1 MASALSS
8 QAVALSTENGEL
20 VNEVIMSG
28 RPTLTVN
35 GTIKNGTI
43 INGISTIK
51 NNAPTSTNR
60 GNTGGSIINGWDL
73 KYSSFSTPGV
83 IVNNSKNDNAGG
95 VLVTGKFSF
104 AYGDYGHSY
113 EVLAGTKAGNL
124 TFDTGSSFTVPNHG
138 YGNFVNIISV
148 SENASAATIANKGT
162 IAQNTNANIINLA
175 SNSTTDA
182 IVNSGTITS
191 RSSNLLTLRANAT
204 LGILQNSGTM
214 SATGA
219 NLIHFDGGNISIKQ
233 IELLSGSTT
242 SAGTNIINAASNATI
257 GTITADDAT
266 INGSINLAGTS
277 SITNGISL
285 SNTSTLTGNI
295 SLNKVLLL
303 VVLQILLESLWLM
316 LPLSQEVLL

>member
-1 MASALSS
+1 LESSKVKTLIRTIPVSIALASALSS
-8 QAVALSTENGEL
+8 QAVALSTENGQL

-28 RPTLTVN
+28 SPTLTVN

-43 INGISTIK
+43 INGTSTIR

-73 KYSSFSTPGV
+73 KYSSWSTPGV
-83 IVNNSKNDNAGG
+83 IVNNSRDDNAGG
-95 VLVTGKFSF
+95 VLVTGRFSF
-104 AYGDYGHSY
+104 AYGDYGHTY

-124 TFDTGSSFTVPNHG
+124 TFDTGASFTVPNHG

-191 RSSNLLTLRANAT
+191 VGNNLLTLRANAT

-214 SATGA
+214 STTNT
-219 NLIHFDGGNISIKQ
+219 NLVDLSGGNNSIKQ
-233 IELLSGSTT
+233 IELSSGSTT
-242 SAGTNIINAASNATI
+242 SARTNIINA
-257 GTITADDAT
+257 
-266 INGSINLAGTS
+266 
-277 SITNGISL
+277 
-285 SNTSTLTGNI
+285 
-295 SLNKVLLL
+295 
-303 VVLQILLESLWLM
+303 
-316 LPLSQEVLL
+316 